1 MYFPCQESAAET
13 MYAWFGSQL
22 RVRPSACLP
31 VIASVIAL
39 ALPSRA
45 PAYSVLTH
53 EAIIDSAWPGT
64 LRPLLLQR
72 FPNATE
78 DQFREAHAY
87 AYGGAIIQDMGY
99 YPFGSKFF
107 SDLVHYTRSGD
118 FVIALLKD
126 ARESSDMD
134 DYAFALGALAHYAAD
149 NLGHPVAVNR
159 TVPLVYPKLGAK
171 FGPEVTYEDNPAAHL
186 KTEFGFDVIE
196 VARGQ
201 YANDAYHEFIG
212 FKVAKPLLERAF
224 EQTYCVPLKNLFA
237 NLDLALSTYRWSVSQ
252 AIPEMTKAA
261 WAAKKKD
268 IQSLQA
274 GMTRRRYVYHISIA
288 AYQKDWDSQYRKP
301 GLGARFLAFLFRLLP
316 KVGPFKAFAFK
327 VPPPAAEKMFLAS
340 LDDTALRYKA
350 LLADASNNS
359 LQLPNENFDTG
370 RPTRLGDYHLADD
383 TYAKLLERF
392 DGHLNDV
399 SDSMRANILMFYGSS
414 GSPDSAK
421 ANAVLAALR
430 AQPAD

>member
-1 MYFPCQESAAET
+1 MH
-13 MYAWFGSQL
+13 
-22 RVRPSACLP
+22 RLP
-31 VIASVIAL
+31 FL
-39 ALPSRA
+39 AIVLLLPSPV

-53 EAIIDSAWPGT
+53 EAIIDLSWQQN

-72 FPNATE
+72 FPQATD
-78 DQFREAHAY
+78 DQLREAHAY

-118 FVIALLKD
+118 FVLALLQD
-126 ARESSDMD
+126 AQESRDLN

-159 TVPLVYPKLGAK
+159 TVPMVYPKLRAK
-171 FGPEVTYEDNPAAHL
+171 FGPDITYEDNPAAHL

-201 YANDAYHEFIG
+201 YANDAYHDFIG
-212 FKVAKPLLERAF
+212 FQVAKPLLERAF
-224 EQTYCVPLKNLFA
+224 EQTYCVPLKSLFTD
-237 NLDLALSTYRWSVSQ
+237 LDLALGTYRFSVSR

-268 IQSLQA
+268 IQRLQK
-274 GMTRRRYVYHISIA
+274 GMTRRRYLYRLSVA
-288 AYQKDWDSQYRKP
+288 QYQKDWDGKYERP
-301 GLGARFLAFLFRLLP
+301 GWWTRFLAFLFRLVP
-316 KVGPFKAFAFK
+316 KVGPFDAFSFK

-340 LDDTALRYKA
+340 MDDTLRRYNQ
-350 LLADASNNS
+350 LLANEGENR
-359 LQLPNENFDTG
+359 LQLPNENFDIG
-370 RPTRLGDYHLADD
+370 RPTRLGDYRLADE

-399 SDSMRANILMFYGSS
+399 SPAMRANVLMFYGVS
-414 GSPDSAK
+414 GSPDTDKAK
-421 ANAVLAALR
+421 TALAALR
-430 AQPAD
+430 AESARIY

>member
-1 MYFPCQESAAET
+1 MV
-13 MYAWFGSQL
+13 
-22 RVRPSACLP
+22 VRSLAIFALVVLSLP
-31 VIASVIAL
+31 
-39 ALPSRA
+39 PPA

-53 EAIIDSAWPGT
+53 EAIIDSSWPNT
-64 LRPLLLQR
+64 LRPLLLKR

-78 DQFREAHAY
+78 DQLREAHAY

-118 FVIALLKD
+118 FVLALLQD
-126 ARESSDMD
+126 AGESQNLN
-134 DYAFALGALAHYAAD
+134 DYAFALGALAHYVAD
-149 NLGHPVAVNR
+149 NFGHPVAVNR
-159 TVPLVYPKLGAK
+159 TVPLVYPKLRAK

-201 YANDAYHEFIG
+201 YANEAYHDFIG
-212 FKVAKPLLERAF
+212 FQVAKPLLERAF
-224 EQTYCVPLKNLFA
+224 EQTYCVPLKSLFG
-237 NLDLALSTYRWSVSQ
+237 NLDLALGTYRFSVSQ

-268 IQSLQA
+268 IQKLQA
-274 GMTRRRYVYHISIA
+274 GMNRRRYVYRIPVA
-288 AYQKDWDSQYRKP
+288 AYQKDWDRQYARP
-301 GLGARFLAFLFRLLP
+301 GLGARLLAFLFRLVP
-316 KVGPFKAFAFK
+316 KIGPLSAFSFR
-327 VPPPAAEKMFLAS
+327 VPPEAAEKMFLAS
-340 LDDTALRYKA
+340 LDDTIRRYKE
-350 LLADASNNS
+350 LLESPDGDQ

-370 RPTRLGDYHLADD
+370 RPTRLGEYHLADE

-399 SDSMRANILMFYGSS
+399 SDSMRLNILMFYGAS
-414 GSPDSAK
+414 GSPASNK
-421 ANAVLAALR
+421 AVAVLSALR
-430 AQPAD
+430 ANSATNN

>member
-1 MYFPCQESAAET
+1 VR
-13 MYAWFGSQL
+13 WFTLFSIL
-22 RVRPSACLP
+22 LLSLP
-31 VIASVIAL
+31 A
-39 ALPSRA
+39 PA

-53 EAIIDSAWPGT
+53 EAIVDSCWPKS
-64 LRPLLLQR
+64 LRPLLLKR
-72 FPNATE
+72 FPNATD
-78 DQFREAHAY
+78 DQLREAHAY

-118 FVIALLKD
+118 FVLALLKD
-126 ARESSDMD
+126 AQHEDAQQSQALD

-159 TVPLVYPKLGAK
+159 TVPMVYPKLRAK
-171 FGPEVTYEDNPAAHL
+171 FGPEITYEDNPSAHL

-201 YANDAYHEFIG
+201 YANDAYHDFIG

-224 EQTYCVPLKNLFA
+224 QETYCVPLKGLFKS
-237 NLDLALSTYRWSVSQ
+237 LDLALGTYRFSVSQ

-261 WAAKKKD
+261 WSAKKKD

-274 GMTRRRYVYHISIA
+274 GMTRGRYVYHVTVA
-288 AYQKDWDSQYRKP
+288 AYQKDWDSQYTRP
-301 GLGARFLAFLFRLLP
+301 GPGARFIAFLFRLIP
-316 KVGPFKAFAFK
+316 KVGPFKAFAFR

-340 LDDTALRYKA
+340 LDDSVRRYEQ
-350 LLADASNNS
+350 LLQRASGND
-359 LQLPNENFDTG
+359 LELPNENFDTG

-383 TYAKLLERF
+383 TYAKLLEHF
-392 DGHLNDV
+392 DGHLDTV
-399 SDSMRANILMFYGSS
+399 SDAMRSNIVMFYGSAGRPS
-414 GSPDSAK
+414 SDK
-421 ANAVLAALR
+421 AVAVLTALR
-430 AQPAD
+430 QLPRINSASTN